1 MSAQPDPQYDDQ
13 PERRRPFST
22 LLSSLSP
29 HSGDDRETAVGQET
43 AVDQETTVGQ
53 ETTGADEDFETAPR
67 PTFTARAEV
76 PDAAATEAPATAYD
90 LDPVDDTTNEPVSG
104 TVYEAESADEPLDD
118 AVDDDDVPVVVTDE
132 AVTEDVYD
140 EPVDDVAATSAPVP
154 PAPRANGE
162 ALPGF
167 RRASTDGDSA
177 RAFPKHAAPDVV
189 DEPVTGTVPV
199 DPELDAPELDAP
211 VPSAT
216 PATSASVVDEPL
228 LSDAGDFR
236 ARWQQTQAGFVD
248 DPRQAVG
255 EAADL
260 IEQTAQ
266 ALVVAVR
273 QRQRLLRESWDATP
287 EAHGTDPASLSDT
300 EQLRL
305 MMQRYRALFN
315 QLCRP

>member
-22 LLSSLSP
+22 LLSSLSQ
-29 HSGDDRETAVGQET
+29 HSGDDREAPL
-43 AVDQETTVGQ
+43 DQETVVGQ

-67 PTFTARAEV
+67 PTFTARADV

-90 LDPVDDTTNEPVSG
+90 LDPVEDTTNEPVSG

-132 AVTEDVYD
+132 AVTEEDVYD

-177 RAFPKHAAPDVV
+177 RAFPKHAAPDEV
-189 DEPVTGTVPV
+189 DEPVVGTVPV
-199 DPELDAPELDAP
+199 APEPVAP

-216 PATSASVVDEPL
+216 PATSASMVDEPL
-228 LSDAGDFR
+228 LSDAADFR
-236 ARWQQTQAGFVD
+236 VRWQQTQAGFVD

-273 QRQRLLRESWDATP
+273 QRQRQLRESWDATP